1 MNAPS
6 VHLDPAAGIVCADD
20 DHCVTCSD
28 AADPLRVVCVD
39 PTRELAVCEDQHG
52 TGCDRHG
59 DEEERSA
66 LGGVISFHRRVHWLA
81 AGSFARASGSA

>member
-52 TGCDRHG
+52 TGCEVMIDLVAPVVCGEVLLVH
-59 DEEERSA
+59 A
-66 LGGVISFHRRVHWLA
+66 GVAI
-81 AGSFARASGSA
+81 ARLEGEDA